1 MVVGRA
7 SEGAGFLNPSAE
19 NYRNSKKFRNLCP
32 EPASKAMRLLKCHRI
47 DGNALLNISYRSVS
61 DG

>member
-1 MVVGRA
+1 MVFGRA
-7 SEGAGFLNPSAE
+7 SEGQQ
-19 NYRNSKKFRNLCP
+19 NYRNSENFCP
-32 EPASKAMRLLKCHRI
+32 KPAAEAMRLLKCRRI